1 MVLVVVAASVI
12 ATAAAPA
19 ASVVVVVVA
28 AAVVVVVV
36 VVVVMMVVIVVEV
49 VDGGAT
55 AKIIKINKRKKK
67 YNIHIIYAQYC
78 AYTPIFLCANINLTE
93 ILIYSNVKL
102 KHSPQMVQTL
112 TSRISNIG
120 FKTGLSNKMVVTL

>member
-19 ASVVVVVVA
+19 ASVVVVVA
-28 AAVVVVVV
+28 AAVVVVV

-78 AYTPIFLCANINLTE
+78 AYTATFLCANITLTE